1 MRQETKTLKRG
12 TDKGCIVSPQIPHVE
27 VVTPSISESDRVWRY
42 STKVG
47 KMEVIKVISL
57 IVFLSEEIWT

>member
-27 VVTPSISESDRVWRY
+27 VVTPSISESDRVWR
-42 STKVG
+42 
-47 KMEVIKVISL
+47 
-57 IVFLSEEIWT
+57 